1 MPSCEEARLALW
13 PEPGPRRP
21 AAELCEA
28 FDHYTQCPA
37 CQNFFALQRELKE
50 RLRRA
55 GQATVAP
62 RELRERIYAEL
73 AAARVTEAA
82 RRRRLTT
89 LWAAV
94 GAVAAAA
101 TVAWLVFHQPA
112 PSPERL
118 AQPFVEE
125 LLTEIPE
132 GGVAEANAGNLARWF
147 AERLGH
153 AIPVLEIPEAE
164 LVGGRIA
171 YIDGVRSAALHYRSW
186 GMPLI
191 YFVVPGTSLMGRK
204 LSEEQVVTLSSRGF
218 EVVVWREPGAVHA
231 LAAPLGR
238 SELVAIAQECRRKLR
253 EAL

>member
-1 MPSCEEARLALW
+1 MPSCEETRLALW

-21 AAELCEA
+21 SAEVCEA
-28 FDHYTQCPA
+28 FDHYTQCEA
-37 CQNFFALQRELKE
+37 CQKFFALQRELKE
-50 RLRRA
+50 RLKRA

-62 RELRERIYAEL
+62 RELRERVYAAL
-73 AAARVTEAA
+73 TATRVAEVS
-82 RRRRLTT
+82 RRRRRTA
-89 LWAAV
+89 LWALA
-94 GAVAAAA
+94 GAAAA
-101 TVAWLVFHQPA
+101 MAGWLLFHRPA
-112 PSPERL
+112 PSAERM

-125 LLTEIPE
+125 LLREMPE
-132 GGVAEANAGNLARWF
+132 GIVSELDPRNLARWF

-153 AIPVLEIPEAE
+153 AVPVLEIPGAQ

-191 YFVVPGTSLMGRK
+191 YFVVPGTSLMGREIA
-204 LSEEQVVTLSSRGF
+204 EEEVVTLSSRGF

-231 LAAPLGR
+231 VAAPLER

-253 EAL
+253 GAT